1 MTSGLFE
8 SHWPAKLRVV
18 FPDQNKAVAILVRHY
33 EIKEKC
39 SYIEIRES
47 GDIFCQGTKNEF
59 TIPARNGLVME
70 FKYKKN
76 GEKYKE
82 VKDSQFLPKSHDI
95 SPTTATEFWARE
107 KRVVQ
112 NALLCCEVKFIY
124 SEKVTKFCEISTLIL
139 SYLMPVKSKV
149 EILQHFVAFSEYMN
163 FKTSCL
169 YVIYGLQ

>member
-18 FPDQNKAVAILVRHY
+18 FPDQNGAVAILVRHY

-70 FKYKKN
+70 FKRKKT
-76 GEKYKE
+76 GEKKYKE

-107 KRVVQ
+107 KTVVQ
-112 NALLCCEVKFIY
+112 NALLCCKVRLNQYIHTYFDVLKSFENIMKFVKY
-124 SEKVTKFCEISTLIL
+124 SEF
-139 SYLMPVKSKV
+139 
-149 EILQHFVAFSEYMN
+149 
-163 FKTSCL
+163 
-169 YVIYGLQ
+169 